1 MRRILFAG
9 MSLATVAVAAENA
22 TWQYNLPD
30 TGVAPSYAAAT
41 VISQM
46 GERHGGSKLGMQTF
60 ELTLPL
66 SDPRRTSYGNWYIN
80 AQLDL
85 RLSLLQAEG
94 NLYLEHDEMY
104 SGSLPITM
112 IRNFASGNRLSVT
125 VAPAVASDFGGTNHF
140 FDVVGGSTYT
150 VKHSDSFSYSVG
162 VGVSPRFATHAVV
175 PMFGFSWQ
183 PNEMW
188 DVSLRFYK
196 LSAMYKVNERL
207 AVGPFL
213 SGYNHSWMVNTER
226 GDKIFRFRSL
236 VAGVTGEYDFSRAGQ
251 RKRIITASVGSAVA
265 TTAQFCN
272 RTADKDAVESHHY
285 KPGIYLSVGV
295 DFRF

>member
-1 MRRILFAG
+1 MKRTLCVG
-9 MSLATVAVAAENA
+9 LCLATAAAAAENA
-22 TWQYNLPD
+22 AWQYSLPD
-30 TGVAPSYAAAT
+30 TGVAPSYAAVT

-66 SDPRRTSYGNWYIN
+66 SDPRKTSYGDWYIN

-85 RLSLLQAEG
+85 RLTLLNAEG
-94 NLYLEHDEMY
+94 HLHPEHDEMY
-104 SGSLPITM
+104 SGSLPVTM
-112 IRNFASGNRLSVT
+112 IRNFASGNRLSIT
-125 VAPAVASDFGGTNHF
+125 VAPAVASDFGGTNRF

-150 VKHSDSFSYSVG
+150 VKHSDSLSYTVG
-162 VGVSPRFATHAVV
+162 MGISPRFASHAVV
-175 PMFGFSWQ
+175 PMVGFSWQ
-183 PNEMW
+183 PNEAW

-207 AVGPFL
+207 SVGPFL

-251 RKRIITASVGSAVA
+251 RKRIITASVGSTLASV
-265 TTAQFCN
+265 AQFCD
-272 RTADKDAVESHHY
+272 RTADKDPIESHHY